1 VSEGSVQAEE
11 QRLLFNPFEPGFIE
25 NPYPAY
31 QRLRDTSPVHESSF
45 GVWILSRYA
54 DVAALL
60 RSDQSV
66 DPRNV
71 GEGLFRDRLDRPENG
86 IRRMSML
93 DRDPPDHT
101 RLRKLVAKVFTP
113 RSIAAMEPM
122 ITGLVDARLDQI
134 ADAGTADLV
143 EELAFPLPFEVI
155 SRMLGMP
162 PTDTAR
168 VRELSG
174 KMVRSLEIITSQELQ
189 DAIAAAADEFHGIL
203 RDVIR
208 WKRNHPADD
217 LLTAL
222 IAAEEDG
229 DTLTEGELIAQ
240 IQLLFVAGHE
250 TTVNLIGGG
259 VHELLRNPD
268 QLALL
273 RQRPDL
279 ADNAV
284 EEFLRY
290 VSPVQ
295 FSRRVT
301 LSPYRVGSEEIPPG
315 KFVIAILASANR
327 DDRFWGPDGGRPRLD
342 RENARQHVT
351 FGGGPHHCLGA
362 SLARLEARVAIG
374 RLAWRFPG
382 LAPAGEVE
390 WNGRVNLRGP
400 AHLPVAGFLAASGSA
415 GA

>member
-1 VSEGSVQAEE
+1 VSDVQTEGQP
-11 QRLLFNPFEPGFIE
+11 LLFNPFEPGFAE

-31 QRLRDTSPVHESSF
+31 RRLRHASPVHESPF
-45 GVWILSRYA
+45 GVWVLSEYE

-60 RSDQSV
+60 RSGQSA

-71 GEGLFRDRLDRPENG
+71 SDGMFREQSDQLENG

-113 RSIAAMEPM
+113 RSIAALEPM
-122 ITGLVDARLDQI
+122 IADLVDARLDLI
-134 ADAGTADLV
+134 AADGSADLV
-143 EELAFPLPFEVI
+143 EALAFPLPFEVI

-174 KMVRSLEIITSQELQ
+174 TMVRALELIASQEQLGV
-189 DAIAAAADEFHGIL
+189 IAAAADEFHAII
-203 RDVIR
+203 REVIA
-208 WKRNHPADD
+208 WKREHPAGD

-240 IQLLFVAGHE
+240 IQLLFIAGHE

-259 VHELLRNPD
+259 VLELLRNPD

-273 RQRPDL
+273 RERPDL

-295 FSRRVT
+295 NSRRVT
-301 LSPYRVGSEEIPPG
+301 ISPHQVGGFEIPPG
-315 KFVIAILASANR
+315 KFVIAVLASANR
-327 DDRFWGPDGGRPRLD
+327 DERFWGPDAGDLRLD
-342 RENARQHVT
+342 RENARQHVS

-362 SLARLEARVAIG
+362 SLARLEARVAICG
-374 RLAWRFPG
+374 LVQRFPG
-382 LAPAGEVE
+382 LAAAGDVE

-400 AHLPVAGFLAASGSA
+400 AHLPVAV
-415 GA
+415 

>member
-11 QRLLFNPFEPGFIE
+11 QQLLFNPFEPGFIE

-31 QRLRDTSPVHESSF
+31 QRLRDIAPVYESPF
-45 GVWILSRYA
+45 GVWILSQYE

-60 RSDQSV
+60 RSDQSA

-71 GEGLFRDRLDRPENG
+71 SDGGFRQLSERLEDG

-101 RLRKLVAKVFTP
+101 RLRKLVAKGFTS

-122 ITGLVDARLDQI
+122 ITELVDARLDQI

-143 EELAFPLPFEVI
+143 EALAFPLPFEVI

-162 PTDTAR
+162 PTDTA
-168 VRELSG
+168 
-174 KMVRSLEIITSQELQ
+174 
-189 DAIAAAADEFHGIL
+189 
-203 RDVIR
+203 
-208 WKRNHPADD
+208 WKRKRPADD

-240 IQLLFVAGHE
+240 IQLLFIAGHE

-259 VHELLRNPD
+259 VHELLRHPD
-268 QLALL
+268 QLVLL
-273 RQRPDL
+273 RQRPDF

-295 FSRRVT
+295 NGRRVT
-301 LSPYRVGSEEIPPG
+301 ISPYQVGGKEIPPG
-315 KFVIAILASANR
+315 KFVVAMLASANR
-327 DDRFWGPDGGRPRLD
+327 DERFWGPDAGTLRLD
-342 RENARQHVT
+342 RENARQH
-351 FGGGPHHCLGA
+351 
-362 SLARLEARVAIG
+362 
-374 RLAWRFPG
+374 
-382 LAPAGEVE
+382 VE

-400 AHLPVAGFLAASGSA
+400 AHLPVAV
-415 GA
+415 

>member
-1 VSEGSVQAEE
+1 VPEGNVQAE
-11 QRLLFNPFEPGFIE
+11 QQLLFNPFEPGFIE

-31 QRLRDTSPVHESSF
+31 QRLRDAAAAHESPF
-45 GVWILSRYA
+45 GIWVLSQYE
-54 DVAALL
+54 DVAAIL
-60 RSDQSV
+60 RSDQSA
-66 DPRNV
+66 DPRKV
-71 GEGLFRDRLDRPENG
+71 SDGLFRDQFDRLENG

-101 RLRKLVAKVFTP
+101 RLRRLVAKVFTP

-122 ITGLVDARLDQI
+122 ITELVDTRLDQM
-134 ADAGTADLV
+134 ADSGTADV
-143 EELAFPLPFEVI
+143 VDELAFPLPFEVI

-174 KMVRSLEIITSQELQ
+174 TMVRALEIIADQELL
-189 DAIAAAADEFHGIL
+189 AVIAAAADEFHAII
-203 RDVIR
+203 REVIA
-208 WKRNHPADD
+208 WKRERPADD

-240 IQLLFVAGHE
+240 IQLLFIAGHE

-259 VHELLRNPD
+259 VYELLRNPD

-273 RQRPDL
+273 RRRPDL

-284 EEFLRY
+284 EELLRY
-290 VSPVQ
+290 VGPVQ

-301 LSPYRVGSEEIPPG
+301 ISPYQVADREIPPG
-315 KFVIAILASANR
+315 KFVVAILASANR
-327 DDRFWGPDGGRPRLD
+327 DERFWGPDAGKLRLD
-342 RENARQHVT
+342 RENARQHVS
-351 FGGGPHHCLGA
+351 FGAGPHHCLGA
-362 SLARLEARVAIG
+362 SLARLEARVSIE
-374 RLAWRFPG
+374 RLVRRFPD
-382 LAPAGEVE
+382 LAAAGDVE

-400 AHLPVAGFLAASGSA
+400 AHLPVAV
-415 GA
+415 

>member
-1 VSEGSVQAEE
+1 VEIED
-11 QRLLFNPFEPGFIE
+11 RPLLFNPFEAGFAE

-31 QRLRDTSPVHESSF
+31 QRLRHAAPVHESPF
-45 GVWILSRYA
+45 GIWVLSQYE

-60 RSDQSV
+60 RSGQSA
-66 DPRNV
+66 DARNV
-71 GEGLFRDRLDRPENG
+71 SDGLLRRQTDQREDG

-93 DRDPPDHT
+93 NRDPPDHT

-113 RSIAAMEPM
+113 RSITAMEPM

-134 ADAGTADLV
+134 AGAGTADLV
-143 EELAFPLPFEVI
+143 ETLAFPLPFEVI

-174 KMVRSLEIITSQELQ
+174 TMVRALELAASQEQL
-189 DAIAAAADEFHGIL
+189 DLIAAAADEFHAII
-203 RDVIR
+203 RDVIA
-208 WKRNHPADD
+208 WKRERPADD

-240 IQLLFVAGHE
+240 IQLLFIAGHE

-259 VHELLRNPD
+259 VLELLRNPD

-279 ADNAV
+279 AENAV
-284 EEFLRY
+284 EELLRY

-295 FSRRVT
+295 NSRRVT
-301 LSPYRVGSEEIPPG
+301 ISPYQVGGEEIPPG
-315 KFVIAILASANR
+315 TFVVAILASANR
-327 DDRFWGPDGGRPRLD
+327 DERFWGPDAGELRLD
-342 RENARQHVT
+342 RENARQHVS
-351 FGGGPHHCLGA
+351 FGAGLHHCLGA
-362 SLARLEARVAIG
+362 SLARLETRVAIE
-374 RLAWRFPG
+374 RLVSRFPD
-382 LAPAGEVE
+382 LAAAGGVE
-390 WNGRVNLRGP
+390 WNGRLNLRGP
-400 AHLPVAGFLAASGSA
+400 AHLPVAV
-415 GA
+415 